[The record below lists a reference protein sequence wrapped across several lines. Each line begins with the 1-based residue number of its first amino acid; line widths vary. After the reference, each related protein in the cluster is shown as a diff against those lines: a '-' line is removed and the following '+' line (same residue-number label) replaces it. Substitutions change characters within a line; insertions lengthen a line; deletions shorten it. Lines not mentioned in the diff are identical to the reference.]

1 MTLSQLIATQRTRL
15 TSSGI
20 AGGEAQALVREI
32 LFRLKGYS
40 NTDIAY
46 HASDEV
52 TGYLS
57 RHTADAVRRVI
68 SGEPVQYIF
77 GMAHFHGM
85 ELHVSPDVLI
95 PRPETSELVDL
106 IADHYR
112 DTADLR
118 VMDICTGSGCIAI
131 ALSRELKFARISAI
145 DISEAALSIARQNAS
160 DLKANVDFSLMD
172 ILATDQA
179 SGQYDIIVSNPPYIC
194 ESEKSGMEKNVLDH
208 EPHTALFVPDSDPLL
223 FYRHI
228 SLYARRSLT
237 GCGTLWLEI
246 NPMHADALRRML
258 DADGWND
265 INLIRD
271 TSGRERFT
279 FARQPSR

>member
-15 TSSGI
+15 TSAGI
-20 AGGEAQALVREI
+20 AEGEAQALVREI
-32 LFRLKGYS
+32 LLRLKGYS

-46 HASDEV
+46 HASDEA
-52 TGYLS
+52 TEYLS
-57 RHTADAVRRVI
+57 THTADTVSRI
-68 SGEPVQYIF
+68 IDGEPVQYIF

-118 VMDICTGSGCIAI
+118 VMDLCTGSGCIAI
-131 ALSRELKFARISAI
+131 ALSRELKFARVSAI
-145 DISEAALSIARQNAS
+145 DISEAALRIARQNAS
-160 DLKANVDFSLMD
+160 DLKALVDFSLMD
-172 ILATDQA
+172 ILKAQVPA
-179 SGQYDIIVSNPPYIC
+179 AGEYDVIVSNPPYIC

-228 SLYARRSLT
+228 SLRWHLMA
-237 GCGTLWLEI
+237 
-246 NPMHADALRRML
+246 
-258 DADGWND
+258 
-265 INLIRD
+265 
-271 TSGRERFT
+271 
-279 FARQPSR
+279 

>member
-15 TSSGI
+15 TSAGI
-20 AGGEAQALVREI
+20 AEGEAQALVREI
-32 LFRLKGYS
+32 LLRLKGYS

-46 HASDEV
+46 HASDEA
-52 TGYLS
+52 TEYLS
-57 RHTADAVRRVI
+57 THTADTVSRI
-68 SGEPVQYIF
+68 IDGEPVQYIF

-118 VMDICTGSGCIAI
+118 VMDLCTGSGCIAI
-131 ALSRELKFARISAI
+131 ALSRELKFARVSAI
-145 DISEAALSIARQNAS
+145 DISEAALRIARQNAS
-160 DLKANVDFSLMD
+160 DLKALVDFSLMD
-172 ILATDQA
+172 ILKAQVPA
-179 SGQYDIIVSNPPYIC
+179 AGEYDVIVSNPPYIC

-237 GCGTLWLEI
+237 SGGTLWLEI
-246 NPMHADALRRML
+246 NPMHADALRRL
-258 DADGWND
+258 LEADGWIDVN
-265 INLIRD
+265 ILRD
-271 TSGRERFT
+271 TAGRERFT
-279 FARQPSR
+279 VAQQP

>member
-15 TSSGI
+15 TSAGI
-20 AGGEAQALVREI
+20 AEGEAQALVREI
-32 LFRLKGYS
+32 LLRLKGYS

-46 HASDEV
+46 HASDEA
-52 TGYLS
+52 TEYLS
-57 RHTADAVRRVI
+57 THTADTVSRI
-68 SGEPVQYIF
+68 IDGEPVQYIF

-118 VMDICTGSGCIAI
+118 VMDLCTGSGCIAI
-131 ALSRELKFARISAI
+131 ALSRELKFARVSAI
-145 DISEAALSIARQNAS
+145 DISEAALRIARQNAS
-160 DLKANVDFSLMD
+160 DLKALVDFSLMD
-172 ILATDQA
+172 ILKAQVPA
-179 SGQYDIIVSNPPYIC
+179 AGEYDVIVSNPPYIC

-237 GCGTLWLEI
+237 SGGTLWLEI
-246 NPMHADALRRML
+246 NPMHADALRRL
-258 DADGWND
+258 PEADGWIDVN
-265 INLIRD
+265 ILRD
-271 TSGRERFT
+271 TAGRERFT
-279 FARQPSR
+279 VAQQP

>member
-15 TSSGI
+15 TSAGI
-20 AGGEAQALVREI
+20 AEGEAQALVREI

-46 HASDEV
+46 HASDEA
-52 TGYLS
+52 TEYLS
-57 RHTADAVRRVI
+57 THTTDAVSRI
-68 SGEPVQYIF
+68 IAGEPVQYIF

-118 VMDICTGSGCIAI
+118 VMDLCTGSGCIAI
-131 ALSRELKFARISAI
+131 ALSRELKFARVSAI
-145 DISEAALSIARQNAS
+145 DISEAALNIARQNAS
-160 DLKANVDFSLMD
+160 DLKARVDFSLMD
-172 ILATDQA
+172 ILKAPVPVA
-179 SGQYDIIVSNPPYIC
+179 GEYDVIVSNPPYIC

-228 SLYARRSLT
+228 STYARRSLT
-237 GCGTLWLEI
+237 SGGTLWLEI

-258 DADGWND
+258 EADGWTDVN
-265 INLIRD
+265 ILRD
-271 TSGRERFT
+271 TAGRERFT
-279 FARQPSR
+279 FAQQP

>member
-15 TSSGI
+15 TSAGI
-20 AGGEAQALVREI
+20 AEGEAQALVREI
-32 LFRLKGYS
+32 LLRLKGYS

-46 HASDEV
+46 HASDEA
-52 TGYLS
+52 TEYLS
-57 RHTADAVRRVI
+57 THTADTVSRI
-68 SGEPVQYIF
+68 IDGEPVQYIF

-118 VMDICTGSGCIAI
+118 VMDLCTGSGCIAI
-131 ALSRELKFARISAI
+131 ALSRELKFARVSAI
-145 DISEAALSIARQNAS
+145 DISEAALRIARQNAS
-160 DLKANVDFSLMD
+160 DLKALVDFSLMD
-172 ILATDQA
+172 ILKAQVPA
-179 SGQYDIIVSNPPYIC
+179 AGGYDVIVSNPPYIC

-237 GCGTLWLEI
+237 SGGTLWLEI
-246 NPMHADALRRML
+246 NPMHADALRRL
-258 DADGWND
+258 LEADGWIDVN
-265 INLIRD
+265 ILRD
-271 TSGRERFT
+271 TAGRERFT
-279 FARQPSR
+279 VAQQP

>member
-15 TSSGI
+15 TSAGI
-20 AGGEAQALVREI
+20 AEGEAQALVREI
-32 LFRLKGYS
+32 LLRLKGYS

-46 HASDEV
+46 HASDEA
-52 TGYLS
+52 TEYLS
-57 RHTADAVRRVI
+57 THTADTVSRI
-68 SGEPVQYIF
+68 IDGEPVQYIF

-118 VMDICTGSGCIAI
+118 VMDLCTGSGCIAI
-131 ALSRELKFARISAI
+131 ALSRELKFARVSAS
-145 DISEAALSIARQNAS
+145 DISEAALRRARQNAS
-160 DLKANVDFSLMD
+160 DLKALVDFSLMD
-172 ILATDQA
+172 ILKAQVPA
-179 SGQYDIIVSNPPYIC
+179 AGEYDVIVSNPPYIC

-237 GCGTLWLEI
+237 SGGTLWLEI
-246 NPMHADALRRML
+246 NPMHADALRRL
-258 DADGWND
+258 LEADGWIDVN
-265 INLIRD
+265 ILRD
-271 TSGRERFT
+271 TAGRERFT
-279 FARQPSR
+279 VAQQP

>member
-15 TSSGI
+15 TSAGI
-20 AGGEAQALVREI
+20 AEGEAQALVREI
-32 LFRLKGYS
+32 LLRLKGYS

-46 HASDEV
+46 HASDEA
-52 TGYLS
+52 TEYLS
-57 RHTADAVRRVI
+57 THTADTVSRI
-68 SGEPVQYIF
+68 IDGEPVQYIF

-118 VMDICTGSGCIAI
+118 VMDLCTGSGCIAI
-131 ALSRELKFARISAI
+131 ALSRELKFARVSAI
-145 DISEAALSIARQNAS
+145 DISEAALRIARQNAS
-160 DLKANVDFSLMD
+160 DLKALVDFSLMD
-172 ILATDQA
+172 ILKAQVPA
-179 SGQYDIIVSNPPYIC
+179 AGEYDVIVSNPPYIC

-208 EPHTALFVPDSDPLL
+208 EPHTALFVPDSDPLI

-237 GCGTLWLEI
+237 SGGTLWLEI
-246 NPMHADALRRML
+246 NPMHADALRRL
-258 DADGWND
+258 LEADGWIDVN
-265 INLIRD
+265 ILRD
-271 TSGRERFT
+271 TAGRERFT
-279 FARQPSR
+279 VAQQP

>member
-15 TSSGI
+15 TSAGI
-20 AGGEAQALVREI
+20 AEGEAQALVREI
-32 LFRLKGYS
+32 LLRLKGYS

-46 HASDEV
+46 HASDEA
-52 TGYLS
+52 TEYLS
-57 RHTADAVRRVI
+57 THTADTVSRI
-68 SGEPVQYIF
+68 IDGEPVQYIF

-118 VMDICTGSGCIAI
+118 VMDLCTGSGCIAI
-131 ALSRELKFARISAI
+131 ALSRELKFARVSAI
-145 DISEAALSIARQNAS
+145 DISEAALRIARQNAS
-160 DLKANVDFSLMD
+160 DLKALVDFSLMD
-172 ILATDQA
+172 ILKAQVPA
-179 SGQYDIIVSNPPYIC
+179 AGEYDVIVSNPPYIC
-194 ESEKSGMEKNVLDH
+194 ESEKSGMEKNVLDN

-237 GCGTLWLEI
+237 SGGTLWLEI
-246 NPMHADALRRML
+246 NPMHADALRRL
-258 DADGWND
+258 LEADGWIDVN
-265 INLIRD
+265 ILRD
-271 TSGRERFT
+271 TAGRERFT
-279 FARQPSR
+279 VAQQP